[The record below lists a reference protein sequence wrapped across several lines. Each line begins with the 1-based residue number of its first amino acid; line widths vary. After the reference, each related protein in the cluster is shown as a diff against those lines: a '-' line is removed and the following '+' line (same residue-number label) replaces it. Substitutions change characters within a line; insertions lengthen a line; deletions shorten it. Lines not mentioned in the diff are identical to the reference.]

1 MDRNY
6 QIAFVALLTL
16 AITGCTIPEAN
27 VPTPPTEPISTEPPA
42 AEPPTKV
49 EPSSILSPP
58 GNASAT
64 PNLIPTTNAKERE
77 LIVSK
82 GRVDPF
88 GQILEQRF
96 SPIPPGN
103 QSPRPVPPIPPL
115 PQPTPTG
122 GGRQAQTPVESLTT
136 PTPSPP
142 APKPTPANQDTSS
155 VRPAPLP
162 PVIPDPGLQAVLP
175 PPPQPDLAKAVM
187 VSGVV
192 LIGQKP
198 QAIIKV
204 PTEETSR
211 YVQVGQRLS
220 SGLLIKRIEMNQGS
234 DPIVV
239 LEQYG
244 IEVARMVG
252 EEPVNAASSDPNVE
266 AS

>member
-6 QIAFVALLTL
+6 PIAFVALLTL

-27 VPTPPTEPISTEPPA
+27 VPTPPTKPISSEPPA

-49 EPSSILSPP
+49 EPFNSVSPP
-58 GNASAT
+58 ANASAT
-64 PNLIPTTNAKERE
+64 PNLIPPTNPRERE
-77 LIVSK
+77 LLVSK

-88 GQILEQRF
+88 AQILEQQF
-96 SPIPPGN
+96 
-103 QSPRPVPPIPPL
+103 SPRPPVNQPARTVPTIPPM
-115 PQPTPTG
+115 PTPPG
-122 GGRQAQTPVESLTT
+122 AGRTP
-136 PTPSPP
+136 PP
-142 APKPTPANQDTSS
+142 NGASTNTAEQKPTQPNQSTLS
-155 VRPAPLP
+155 VRPADLP
-162 PVIPDPGLQAVLP
+162 PVIPDPELKPSLP
-175 PPPQPDLAKAVM
+175 PAPQPDLAKAVM

-211 YVQVGQRLS
+211 YVQAGQRLS

-252 EEPVNAASSDPNVE
+252 EEPVNAASSAPNLE

>member
-16 AITGCTIPEAN
+16 AITGCTIGDTTPEAN
-27 VPTPPTEPISTEPPA
+27 VPTPTQPPA

-49 EPSSILSPP
+49 EPFNVVSPP
-58 GNASAT
+58 ANASAT
-64 PNLIPTTNAKERE
+64 PNLRTGLQAPTNAKERV
-77 LIVSK
+77 LLVSK
-82 GRVDPF
+82 GRSDPF
-88 GQILEQRF
+88 GQIVEQRF
-96 SPIPPGN
+96 SPRPTGN

-115 PQPTPTG
+115 PTPRG
-122 GGRQAQTPVESLTT
+122 EGRQAQTPVTPLPT

-142 APKPTPANQDTSS
+142 AQKPTPPNQDTSS
-155 VRPAPLP
+155 VRSGTLP
-162 PVIPDPGLQAVLP
+162 SVIPDPGLKPLLP

-187 VSGVV
+187 VTGVV

-211 YVQVGQRLS
+211 YVQAGQRLS
-220 SGLLIKRIEMNQGS
+220 SGLLIKRIEMNEGS

-252 EEPVNAASSDPNVE
+252 QEPINAASSAPNLE